1 MKSSQRHELR
11 ELRQNA
17 LLELL
22 RNPREL
28 ARRYG
33 LSVLIVLVTATVA
46 IYLIYR
52 VASADQRKWQQAWLP
67 LQTAVSQAS
76 QEQLQAI
83 AADTKS
89 DSLIRSWAYI
99 RYAELL
105 YNKSQQSDVFADQ
118 DFRTELLTQA
128 VTVFQD
134 ALRIGTKYREVLGQ
148 ATIGLALCYENLDQP
163 DKALEQYESLIDQAE
178 DRFAGTIWLRMAKG
192 RKAFLEHLP
201 NENIVFVE

>member
-1 MKSSQRHELR
+1 MKSSERHELR
-11 ELRQNA
+11 RNA

-46 IYLIYR
+46 IYFIYR
-52 VASADQRKWQQAWLP
+52 AAGAEQRKWRQAWLP

-76 QEQLQAI
+76 QEQLRAI
-83 AADTKS
+83 AVDNKS
-89 DSLIRSWAYI
+89 DPLIRSWAHI
-99 RYAELL
+99 RYGELL

-118 DFRTELLTQA
+118 DSRTEFLTQA
-128 VTVFQD
+128 VTAFQD
-134 ALRIGTKYREVLGQ
+134 ALQIGIKYREVVGQ
-148 ATIGLALCYENLDQP
+148 ATIGLGLCYENLSQP
-163 DKALEQYESLIDQAE
+163 DKALEQYESLIANAE
-178 DRFAGTIWLRMAKG
+178 DRFTGTIWLSMAQG

-201 NENIVFVE
+201 NEKIVFEP